1 MPVKGKDLRLM
12 LVDRPEG
19 PRALIFNFCTV
30 IVSAEV
36 EVLTCRII
44 AKVLK

>member
-1 MPVKGKDLRLM
+1 MPLKGKDLRLI

-19 PRALIFNFCTV
+19 LLALIFNFRAV

-44 AKVLK
+44 AKMLE